1 VEKDPALKYDAG
13 KARMDLLPWN
23 EFQAIAVDYSV
34 AAVAEALQTWWSG
47 RPYPLEFSIPTRQ
60 LSGVARVLAF
70 GAAKY
75 APRGWERGIQ
85 YSRIF
90 AAAQRHAAYVAAGE
104 LVDAES
110 GQAHE
115 SHFWCNVLFL
125 VVFTARGR
133 TDLDDRPDPV
143 PAVVERLKS
152 LEAMVSGW
160 VEMPKPAEPEGGA
173 N

>member
-1 VEKDPALKYDAG
+1 MSDQSLKLDAN
-13 KARMDLLPWN
+13 KARFDLLPWN
-23 EFQAIAVDYSV
+23 EFQAIAIDYSV

-47 RPYPLEFSIPTRQ
+47 RPYSLELSIPTRQ
-60 LSGVARVLAF
+60 LPGVARVLAF

-104 LVDAES
+104 LVDPES

-125 VVFTARGR
+125 VVFTTRGR

-143 PAVVERLKS
+143 PAVAERLAR
-152 LEAMVSGW
+152 LDEMARQLAGLPADEPAGEA
-160 VEMPKPAEPEGGA
+160 